1 MRKLSLILLIL
12 LPISVYADDKKEV
25 VVGSAEELKGIDA
38 KKITWKKDNSEMA
51 LIPAGSF
58 EMGNAKDWMRS
69 GQPVHTVE
77 LNAFYMDIKEVTMG
91 QYKRFLVETG
101 RQALPDFVP
110 RYAPTDEH
118 PALGVNWFDAL
129 AYCKWAGKRLPT
141 EAEWEYAARGGLK
154 GKRYPWGDEITH
166 DDANYDGTGGWDK
179 WQKPAPVG
187 SFMPNGYSLYD
198 VTGNVWEWCQDWYDS
213 DRNTKVLRGGAWNR
227 NTGYLRIAY
236 RNHNSPQA
244 WINSYGFRCVADVK

>member
-1 MRKLSLILLIL
+1 
-12 LPISVYADDKKEV
+12 
-25 VVGSAEELKGIDA
+25 
-38 KKITWKKDNSEMA
+38 
-51 LIPAGSF
+51 
-58 EMGNAKDWMRS
+58 MGR
-69 GQPVHTVE
+69 
-77 LNAFYMDIKEVTMG
+77 
-91 QYKRFLVETG
+91 QYKRFLAETR
-101 RQALPDFVP
+101 RQVLPDFVP
-110 RYAPTDEH
+110 RYSPTDVH
-118 PALGVNWFDAL
+118 PVLGVNWFDAL

-166 DDANYDGTGGWDK
+166 DDDNYDGTGSRDK
-179 WQKPAPVG
+179 WQKTSPVG

-227 NTGYLRIAY
+227 NTNYLRIAY